1 MMNNK
6 AIIAGVVIVIVLIVI
21 FMSTGGSKQKQQR
34 EKNSSEKNSTSVSK
48 DLRSIKSRINSIEK
62 YRMRE
67 YYRSETNNGLTI
79 AGTILE
85 QLIDVAAAIFE
96 QPLVHEVTQKLLNKK
111 EDAAIFAEYIEL
123 FGAELAKKIKKYPL
137 LKCYTPLIEEC
148 TGDGEYKK
156 CTLKD
161 DPNAENRTS
170 NCKAYRAREDN
181 VEKIAVEMR
190 DFWGKIVTDSAH
202 QSKLYPPIK
211 NVIIDNF
218 KMYAAADSEMSDE
231 QMNAM
236 NQRISEFPEEKEFWE
251 QLARPRKN
259 EREDAVEFVD

>member
-1 MMNNK
+1 MNNK
-6 AIIAGVVIVIVLIVI
+6 AIIAGVVIVIVLVVI
-21 FMSTGGSKQKQQR
+21 FMSTGSKQKQQH

-85 QLIDVAAAIFE
+85 QLIDVAAAVFE
-96 QPLVHEVTQKLLNKK
+96 QPLVHELTQKLLNKK

-137 LKCYTPLIEEC
+137 LKCRTPLIEEC
-148 TGDGEYKK
+148 TGDGEYQM
-156 CTLKD
+156 CTLKE
-161 DPNAENRTS
+161 DPNAENKTS
-170 NCKAYRAREDN
+170 DCKAYRPRKDS
-181 VEKIAVEMR
+181 VEKIAVEM
-190 DFWGKIVTDSAH
+190 FEFYKKIVTDSAH

-218 KMYAAADSEMSDE
+218 KMYAAESDMTDEEM
-231 QMNAM
+231 NRM

-251 QLARPRKN
+251 QLARPRN

>member
-1 MMNNK
+1 MNNK
-6 AIIAGVVIVIVLIVI
+6 AIIAGVVIVIVLVVI
-21 FMSTGGSKQKQQR
+21 FMSTGSKPKQKQQR
-34 EKNSSEKNSTSVSK
+34 EKNSTSVSK

-148 TGDGEYKK
+148 TGDGEYKR

-170 NCKAYRAREDN
+170 NCKAYRTREDN

-218 KMYAAADSEMSDE
+218 KMYAAASRGGGGDMTDEEM
-231 QMNAM
+231 NRM

-251 QLARPRKN
+251 QLARPRN